1 MKPPAAAPI
10 RNPAGS
16 LLWDGYFINLD
27 SAVERRNRIEAQLRR
42 HNLRNYQRFPAV
54 DGRRLA
60 RQSPCSPGEVG
71 IFRSHLDLLER
82 IASGPRPGH
91 IIEDDV
97 ILSDLTAGAI
107 EGAVRRGILGH
118 FDILLLETYVGTIIG
133 NVRRY
138 MRAYNEATVRG
149 PIRSADRLQI
159 IDLGRDYLYGATSYV
174 VSPAGARKVAA
185 ILGRDWRNG
194 PSLPVDD
201 VLQHA
206 AAAGRLRIGCLFPFV
221 TTIDLETSRE
231 SSAGRNAELDRAM
244 LQRLIRYTFYVRRD
258 ISGYAMPILRQ
269 VLDHLGPPPNQEAAD
284 YYAKIIRFHLAG
296 PPRPAAA

>member
-54 DGRRLA
+54 DGRVLA

-138 MRAYNEATVRG
+138 MRAYNEATARG

-201 VLQHA
+201 VLHHA
-206 AAAGRLRIGCLFPFV
+206 AAAGRLSIGCPFPFV
-221 TTIDLETSRE
+221 TPIDLETSRE
-231 SSAGRNAELDRAM
+231 SSAGATRSSTARCS
-244 LQRLIRYTFYVRRD
+244 
-258 ISGYAMPILRQ
+258 SG
-269 VLDHLGPPPNQEAAD
+269 
-284 YYAKIIRFHLAG
+284 
-296 PPRPAAA
+296 